1 MATTAIPSAQAAE
14 FEERADQLSL
24 DLIDASLAD
33 GDVFRRARTKLL
45 ARGAKLLVG
54 PRGTGKTHI
63 MRYTYAQ
70 AMKQQDKPLALYS
83 TFNRY
88 LNLEPLLKKSPDA
101 RQRFHSWVLA
111 KLLVSAFDWLKD
123 AGLDETVLSKAD
135 PLFGRV
141 DLMHLIARLERGTGE
156 ELYEEL
162 GQRLTVDHVLKAVR
176 TLLDVSRRP
185 RAVLLLDDAALSLAD
200 EYLVAF
206 FEIFRQLK
214 TELIAPKASV
224 YPGSTQYGPTFHAS
238 HEAEEIHLWL
248 SVEDAEYSQIMGDI
262 AIRRLLPDQIASINS
277 DILEL
282 LKYLSFGVPRTYL
295 RLLRELLSSRQKSAQ
310 QQVNG
315 IVEAQTELMRAEYD
329 SLRIKLRQF
338 ASVVQAGGDLF
349 DKAVHDVATAQ
360 SADIS
365 VRNIVLGLQQE
376 RSRSPLTE
384 RMLRFLVE
392 VGLLYPLQ
400 PVSHGPDRKYD
411 RYIPHL
417 AFLWKRGAFGRT
429 AWSTGLTACMQ
440 APSTKHPVRREMSTL
455 LRAVGL
461 ARIKLYL
468 PPCQNC
474 GTERINESQ
483 RYCHQC
489 GEELVA
495 ASMFEECM
503 KLPLGRVPEISKAM
517 IKRLHDDTQLRTV
530 GDVYASQNA
539 SGDLQRANYVG
550 PVRAGEIIRKV
561 EGVIE
566 EFLS

>member
-1 MATTAIPSAQAAE
+1 MAE

-24 DLIDASLAD
+24 VAIDQSLAD
-33 GDVFRRARTKLL
+33 GEVFKRARAKLL
-45 ARGAKLLVG
+45 SRGAKLLVG

-63 MRYTYAQ
+63 MRYAYAQ
-70 AMKQQDKPLALYS
+70 AMNRQDKPLALYA

-111 KLLVSAFDWLKD
+111 KLLLSAFDWLAD
-123 AGLDETVLSKAD
+123 TRRSSSMLSSAD
-135 PLFGRV
+135 QVFDPDKLAELV
-141 DLMHLIARLERGTGE
+141 ARLERGTGE

-162 GQRLTVDHVLKAVR
+162 GQKLTVDHVLKAVG
-176 TLLDVSRRP
+176 TLLKAGSRS
-185 RAVLLLDDAALSLAD
+185 RAVLLLDDAALSLTD

-238 HEAEEIHLWL
+238 HEAEEVHLWL
-248 SVEDAEYSQIMGDI
+248 SVEDAEYSKIMGDI
-262 AIRRLLPDQIASINS
+262 ATRRLSKQEIDGINQ

-282 LKYLSFGVPRTYL
+282 LKYLSFGVPRTFL
-295 RLLRELLSSRQKSAQ
+295 RLLREFLSSKSKSAQ

-315 IVEAQTELMRAEYD
+315 IIETQTELIRAEYD
-329 SLRIKLRQF
+329 SLGIKLKQF
-338 ASVVQAGGDLF
+338 SSIVLAGGELF
-349 DKAVHDVATAQ
+349 DKAVQDLAKVQA
-360 SADIS
+360 ADIS
-365 VRNIVLGLQQE
+365 VRNIVLGLLQE
-376 RSRSPLTE
+376 KGRSPLAE

-400 PVSHGPDRKYD
+400 AVSHGPDRKYD
-411 RYIPHL
+411 RYIPHV
-417 AFLWKRGAFGRT
+417 AFLWKKGAFGRSS
-429 AWSTGLTACMQ
+429 WSTAFTSCMQ
-440 APSTKHPVRREMSTL
+440 SPPAKHPVRREVSTL
-455 LRAVGL
+455 LRADGRERL
-461 ARIKLYL
+461 KLDL

-474 GTERINESQ
+474 RTERINESQ
-483 RYCHQC
+483 KYCHQC
-489 GEELVA
+489 GEELVV
-495 ASMFEECM
+495 ASMFEDCM
-503 KLPLGRVPEISKAM
+503 KLPLSKIPDISQAM
-517 IKRLHDDTQLRTV
+517 IRRIHTDTSVRTV

-550 PVRAGEIIRKV
+550 PVRANEIIRRV
-561 EGVIE
+561 SDVID

>member
-1 MATTAIPSAQAAE
+1 MAE

-24 DLIDASLAD
+24 DAIDSSLAD
-33 GDVFRRARTKLL
+33 GEVFKRARTKLL

-63 MRYTYAQ
+63 MRYAYVQ
-70 AMKQQDKPLALYS
+70 AMKHPEKPLALYA

-111 KLLVSAFDWLKD
+111 KLLVSAFDWLSD
-123 AGLDETVLSKAD
+123 TGRPPAVLQTAD
-135 PLFGRV
+135 PLF
-141 DLMHLIARLERGTGE
+141 DPNKLAELIARLERGTGE
-156 ELYEEL
+156 ELYAEL
-162 GQRLTVDHVLKAVR
+162 GQKLTVDHVLKAVS
-176 TLLDVSRRP
+176 TLLDASSRS
-185 RAVLLLDDAALSLAD
+185 RAVLLLDDAALSLTD

-238 HEAEEIHLWL
+238 HEAEEVRLWL
-248 SVEDAEYSQIMGDI
+248 SVEDNEYSQIMGDI
-262 AIRRLLPDQIASINS
+262 ATRRLSEGQIVGVNP

-282 LKYLSFGVPRTYL
+282 LKYLSFGVPRTFL
-295 RLLRELLSSRQKSAQ
+295 RLLREFLGSKSKSAQ

-315 IVEAQTELMRAEYD
+315 IIENQTELIRAEYD
-329 SLRIKLRQF
+329 SLGIKLKQF
-338 ASVVQAGGDLF
+338 ASIVLAGGELF
-349 DKAVHDVATAQ
+349 DKAVQDIAKVQ
-360 SADIS
+360 SADIGL
-365 VRNIVLGLQQE
+365 RNIVLGLQQE
-376 RSRSPLTE
+376 KSRAPLAE

-400 PVSHGPDRKYD
+400 AVSHGPDRKYD
-411 RYIPHL
+411 RYIPHV
-417 AFLWKRGAFGRT
+417 AFLWKRGAFGRSS
-429 AWSTGLTACMQ
+429 WSTALTSCMQ
-440 APSTKHPVRREMSTL
+440 SPPAKHPVRREVSTL
-455 LRAVGL
+455 LRADGL
-461 ARIKLYL
+461 ARLKLDL

-474 GTERINESQ
+474 RTERINESQ
-483 RYCHQC
+483 KYCHQC

-495 ASMFEECM
+495 ASMFEDCM
-503 KLPLGRVPEISKAM
+503 KLPLSKIPDISQAM
-517 IKRLHDDTQLRTV
+517 VRRIHADTAVRTV

-550 PVRAGEIIRKV
+550 PVRASEIIRRV
-561 EGVIE
+561 SGVID

>member
-1 MATTAIPSAQAAE
+1 MTQVDIAD

-24 DLIDASLAD
+24 DLINTSLAD
-33 GDVFRRARTKLL
+33 GEIFRRACSKLL
-45 ARGAKLLVG
+45 GRGAKLLVG

-63 MRYTYAQ
+63 MRYAYAQ
-70 AMKQQDKPLALYS
+70 ALSDASKPLALYA

-111 KLLVSAFDWLKD
+111 KLLVSA
-123 AGLDETVLSKAD
+123 LDYVNDLALDQNVLSDVD
-135 PLFGRV
+135 PLFDRPS
-141 DLMHLIARLERGTGE
+141 LNQLIARLERGTGE
-156 ELYEEL
+156 ELYESI
-162 GQRLTVDHVLKAVR
+162 GHRLTVDHVLRAIR
-176 TLLDVSRRP
+176 ALLDASGRS

-206 FEIFRQLK
+206 FEVFRQLK

-238 HEAEEIHLWL
+238 HEAEAVHLWL
-248 SVEDAEYSQIMGDI
+248 SVEDAEYTQIMGDI
-262 AIRRLLPDQIASINS
+262 ATRRLPPDQISRLNP
-277 DILEL
+277 DVLEL

-295 RLLRELLSSRQKSAQ
+295 RLLRELLSSKNKSLQ

-315 IVEAQTELMRAEYD
+315 IVEAQTSLMRAEYD
-329 SLRIKLRQF
+329 SLRFKLKQF
-338 ASVVQAGGDLF
+338 ASIVQAGGDLF
-349 DKAVHDVATAQ
+349 DKVVQDVASAQ
-360 SADIS
+360 SFDTS
-365 VRNIVLGLQQE
+365 VRNVILGLQQE
-376 RSRSPLTE
+376 KSRSPLAE

-392 VGLLYPLQ
+392 VGFLFPLQ

-417 AFLWKRGAFGRT
+417 AFLWKRGAFGR
-429 AWSTGLTACMQ
+429 ASWSTGLQTCMQ
-440 APSTKHPVRREMSTL
+440 ASPSKHPVRRELSTL
-455 LRAVGL
+455 LRGDGL
-461 ARIKLYL
+461 HRLKLDL

-483 RYCHQC
+483 RFCHHC
-489 GEELVA
+489 GEQLVA

-503 KLPLGRVPEISKAM
+503 KLQLSEIPEISRAM
-517 IKRLHDDTQLRTV
+517 IRRLNSDTQMRTV
-530 GDVYASQNA
+530 GDIYSSQNA
-539 SGDLQRANYVG
+539 TSDLQRASYVG
-550 PVRAGEIIRKV
+550 PVRASEIIRRV
-561 EGVIE
+561 ESVIE